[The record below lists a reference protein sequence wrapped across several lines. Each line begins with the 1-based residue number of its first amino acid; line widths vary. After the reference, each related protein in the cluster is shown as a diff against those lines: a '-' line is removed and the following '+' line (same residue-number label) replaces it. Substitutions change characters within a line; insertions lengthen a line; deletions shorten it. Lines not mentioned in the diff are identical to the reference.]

1 MYLGKRGCP
10 MDFAGNRRVGDEY
23 DYARVFNRGDG
34 INKTSLGLAGGERGR
49 VTVCI
54 P

>member
-1 MYLGKRGCP
+1 MEVAETRRG
-10 MDFAGNRRVGDEY
+10 VGDEY

-49 VTVCI
+49 VTFCI